1 MPDLSFEVA
10 GAEPLPFAASPVLIF
25 KLRIGAGDAD
35 SAAMPIQAITLACQ
49 IRIEPGRR
57 RYGAEEGE
65 RLLDV
70 FGERERWPE
79 TQRGML
85 WTHASAVVPPFAGST
100 VVDLPV
106 PCTADFNMAAAR
118 YFHALEDGEVPLLL
132 LFSGSVFHETAD
144 RGLQVCRIPWEKEAS
159 FRMPVR
165 VWKEMMDHYY
175 PQAAWLCLRKDALE
189 RLSRWKRRRAVP
201 TFEDAL
207 GRLLEAAGET
217 VSSPPG
223 PPEGAS
229 SSPPGPPEGASP

>member
-25 KLRIGAGDAD
+25 KLRITAGDGDAP
-35 SAAMPIQAITLACQ
+35 SPMPIQAITLACQ

-57 RYGAEEGE
+57 RYGAEEGD
-65 RLLDV
+65 RLFDV

-79 TQRGML
+79 TQQGML
-85 WTHASAVVPPFAGST
+85 WTHASAVVPPFTGST

-106 PCTADFNMAAAR
+106 PCTADFNLAAAR

-132 LFSGSVFHETAD
+132 LFSGSVFYQTAD

-159 FRMPVR
+159 FRLPVS

-175 PQAAWLCLRKDALE
+175 PQAAWLCLRKDVLE

-207 GRLLEAAGET
+207 GRLLEAAGEA
-217 VSSPPG
+217 SSPPG
-223 PPEGAS
+223 AP
-229 SSPPGPPEGASP
+229 SPSVPRGKFGGASP